1 MRVLRVS
8 VFSISKE
15 NGPPCFAFF
24 RMTTFRADRRPS
36 RLSPCRGKG
45 VDKNESRWGMETP
58 ENILVAR
65 AQSGSEDA
73 FAALAS
79 KHSSQ
84 IYKCSLR
91 ILHNHEDAEDNLQ
104 NVLLQAF
111 RNINS
116 FESKSQFS
124 TWLVRVAINEAL
136 MKLRKRQ
143 RYKFVPLHDASQ
155 LWSPRPSP
163 EIQATQA
170 EVRALLIKEI
180 LRLSPERRNEILRF
194 TMGEKR
200 NTSTQKSTRF
210 RAQHQLRERL
220 SYLLKRRIPPGIALL
235 SPGD

>member
-1 MRVLRVS
+1 
-8 VFSISKE
+8 
-15 NGPPCFAFF
+15 
-24 RMTTFRADRRPS
+24 
-36 RLSPCRGKG
+36 
-45 VDKNESRWGMETP
+45 METP

-65 AQSGSEDA
+65 AQSGSQDA

-116 FESKSQFS
+116 FESKPQFS

-143 RYKFVPLHDASQ
+143 RCKFVPLNDASP
-155 LWSPRPSP
+155 LWSPRPSL

-180 LRLSPERRNEILRF
+180 LTLLPQRRNE
-194 TMGEKR
+194 K
-200 NTSTQKSTRF
+200 
-210 RAQHQLRERL
+210 
-220 SYLLKRRIPPGIALL
+220 
-235 SPGD
+235 